1 MQKPIPPRWA
11 DKLLEWFCAPH
22 LLEEVQG
29 DLYERFQK
37 NLRVFGVKIA
47 RKEYTLGVLSFIKPF
62 ALKRERE
69 SRVSSYLLFITM
81 IKSYF
86 KIAWR
91 NIRRDVQ
98 FTMLN
103 LSGLAIGLTG
113 AFMIY
118 LWVNDELSVDK
129 NHEKDARLYQ
139 ILQTIPKENDI
150 ETGEYTAG
158 ILAKSMA
165 AEFPEIAYATPV
177 IPASW
182 FSSKGIVRLNE
193 TKLKAK
199 GQFVGK
205 DYFQMFDCNFLQGDK
220 NTALADK
227 HAVAISD
234 ELAMKLFNT
243 THNVVG
249 KTIEWNQNEFNG
261 PYLITGVF
269 EANPPNVSE
278 PFDILFNFDLFVE
291 KRPGMLKWGNSDP
304 RTYLLLKEGTNVAAF
319 NKKIEK
325 YMQGKEKNSKR
336 ILLARP
342 FSDKYLYGKYE
353 NGVQV
358 GGRITYVK
366 LFVIIAIFILIIAC
380 INFMNLS
387 TAKAS
392 QRMKEVGV
400 KKVVGASR
408 SSLIF
413 QYISESVLLS
423 FLALILS
430 TVLIFLLL
438 PAFNEITGKNLFL
451 NFNWKVVVAML
462 GITLFAGILA
472 GSYPALYISGFNPVA
487 VLKGKLKTSVGELW
501 VRKGLVVF
509 QFTLSVIFIAGVLVV
524 YKQISYIQSKNLGY
538 SRDHVIHFEI
548 PLEKDSVKRST
559 AISFI
564 NELREIPG
572 VVNAGSY
579 YHNLT
584 GQHGGIGGFQWP
596 GKDPSVDFEMAN
608 LEVGPKFLETMNIR
622 IKEGRNFSSNP
633 EKEMILNETAI
644 KEMGLKNPIGKTI
657 RYWDRE
663 RQIVGVAEDF
673 NFESLYQEVK
683 PCFFQI
689 YSVMP
694 NVLVRLQ
701 GGNEQQT
708 IDRIQQAY
716 ASFNKGMAF
725 EYRFLDDDYQA
736 LYTSENRVGVLSR
749 YFASLAIIISCLGLF
764 GLAAFTAQR
773 RQKEIGIRK
782 VVGATVTNVAI
793 LLSKDFFQLIIVALV
808 IAFPIVAWGTKEW
821 LASFAYR
828 TTIGTDIYILTAVFI
843 ILITLCTVSYQ
854 AIKAALMNPVKTL
867 KTE

>member
-1 MQKPIPPRWA
+1 MQKPTPPRWA
-11 DKLLEWFCAPH
+11 DKLLEWFCASH

-37 NLRVFGVKIA
+37 NLRVFGLKIA
-47 RKEYTLGVLSFIKPF
+47 RREYAWGVLSFIRPF
-62 ALKRERE
+62 VLKRQPE
-69 SRVSSYLLFITM
+69 SSISPYLLLIIM

-103 LSGLAIGLTG
+103 LTGLAIGLTG
-113 AFMIY
+113 SLMIY
-118 LWVNDELSVDK
+118 LWVNDELNVDK
-129 NHEKDARLYQ
+129 YNAKDAQIYQ
-139 ILQTIPKENDI
+139 VLQNIPRENTI

-182 FSSKGIVRLNE
+182 FSSQGIIKLNDA
-193 TKLKAK
+193 KLRAK
-199 GQFVGK
+199 GQFVGQ
-205 DYFQMFDCNFLQGDK
+205 DYFKMFDCNFLQGDK

-227 HAVAISD
+227 HAIAISD
-234 ELAMKLFNT
+234 ELALKLFHT
-243 THNVVG
+243 THNVIG
-249 KTIEWNQNEFNG
+249 KTIDWNQNEFNG
-261 PYLITGVF
+261 IYLITGVF
-269 EANPPNVSE
+269 EKNSPNVSE

-291 KRPGMLKWGNSDP
+291 KRPGMLNWGNSDP
-304 RTYLLLKEGTNVAAF
+304 HTFLLLKEGTNIAAF

-325 YMQGKEKNSKR
+325 YMQSKEKNSTR
-336 ILLARP
+336 SLFVRP
-342 FSDKYLYGKYE
+342 FSDKYLYGQYE
-353 NGVQV
+353 NGVQA

-366 LFVIIAIFILIIAC
+366 FFVIIAIFILIIAC

-413 QYISESVLLS
+413 QYISESILLS

-430 TVLIFLLL
+430 AALILILL

-451 NFNWKVVVAML
+451 NFNWKVILSMI
-462 GITLFAGILA
+462 GITIFAGILA
-472 GSYPALYISGFNPVA
+472 GSYPALYISGFNPVS
-487 VLKGKLKTSVGELW
+487 VLKGKLRTSMGELW

-524 YKQISYIQSKNLGY
+524 YKQMSFIQSRNLGY
-538 SRDHVIHFEI
+538 SRDHVVHFEI
-548 PLEKDSVKRST
+548 PLEMDSAKISA
-559 AISFI
+559 AISFV
-564 NELREIPG
+564 NELKQMPG
-572 VVNAGSY
+572 VVNAASY
-579 YHNLT
+579 YHNLI
-584 GQHGGIGGFQWP
+584 GDHGSIGGFQWP
-596 GKDPSVDFEMAN
+596 GKDPTKEFDFAN
-608 LEVGPKFLETMNIR
+608 LEVGPNFLETMNIK
-622 IKEGRNFSSNP
+622 IKEGRNFSVNTS
-633 EKEMILNETAI
+633 KEIIFNETAI
-644 KEMGLKNPIGKTI
+644 KQMGIKNPIGKTVKF
-657 RYWDRE
+657 WDQE
-663 RQIVGVAEDF
+663 RQIIGIAEDF
-673 NFESLYQEVK
+673 NFESLYQGVK
-683 PCFFQI
+683 PCFFQV
-689 YSVMP
+689 YPVMP

-701 GGNEQQT
+701 GGNEKQT
-708 IDRIQQAY
+708 LERIQQAY
-716 ASFNKGMAF
+716 ANFNKGMAF

-736 LYTSENRVGVLSR
+736 LYTSENRVGILSR
-749 YFASLAIIISCLGLF
+749 YFAGLAIIISCLGLF

-782 VVGATVTNVAI
+782 VVGATVANVAM
-793 LLSKDFFQLIIVALV
+793 LLSKDFFQLIIVALL
-808 IAFPIVAWGTKEW
+808 IAFPIVAWGAKEW

-828 TTIGTDIYILTAVFI
+828 VGIGADIYILTALFI
-843 ILITLCTVSYQ
+843 ILITLFTVSYQ
-854 AIKAALMNPVKTL
+854 AIKAALVNPVKTL
-867 KTE
+867 KSE

>member
-1 MQKPIPPRWA
+1 MQKPEPPLWA

-29 DLYERFQK
+29 DLHERFQK

-47 RKEYTLGVLSFIKPF
+47 RREYVWSVLSFIRPF
-62 ALKRERE
+62 ALKRQTE
-69 SRVSSYLLFITM
+69 SSISPYLLFIMM

-98 FTMLN
+98 FTLLN
-103 LSGLAIGLTG
+103 LTGLAIGLTG
-113 AFMIY
+113 SLMIY
-118 LWVNDELSVDK
+118 LWVNDELNVDK
-129 NHEKDARLYQ
+129 YNEKDAQLYQ
-139 ILQTIPKENDI
+139 VLQNIPKENTI
-150 ETGEYTAG
+150 ETGEFTAG

-165 AEFPEIAYATPV
+165 AELPEIAYATS
-177 IPASW
+177 IISASW
-182 FSSKGIVRLNE
+182 FSSKGIVSLNE

-205 DYFQMFDCNFLQGDK
+205 DYFKMFDCNFLEGDK
-220 NTALADK
+220 NTALTDK

-234 ELAMKLFNT
+234 ELAMKLFHT
-243 THNVVG
+243 THNIVG

-261 PYLITGVF
+261 AYQITAIF
-269 EANPPNVSE
+269 EKNASNVSD

-291 KRPGMLKWGNSDP
+291 KRPGMLEWANSDP
-304 RTYLLLKEGTNVAAF
+304 RTYLLLREGTDVVAF
-319 NKKIEK
+319 NRKIENYLQTK
-325 YMQGKEKNSKR
+325 DKNFKNT
-336 ILLARP
+336 LFVRP
-342 FSDKYLYGKYE
+342 FSDKYLYDKFE
-353 NGVQV
+353 NGVQT

-366 LFVIIAIFILIIAC
+366 FFVIIAIFILIIAC

-423 FLALILS
+423 FLALIFS
-430 TVLIFLLL
+430 AVLMLVLL
-438 PAFNEITGKNLFL
+438 PAFNEITGKDLFL
-451 NFNWKVVVAML
+451 SFNWKVVLAML
-462 GITLFAGILA
+462 GITLLAGILA

-487 VLKGKLKTSVGELW
+487 VLKGKLKTSISELW

-509 QFTLSVIFIAGVLVV
+509 QFTLSVIFIAGVLVA
-524 YKQISYIQSKNLGY
+524 YKQMSYIQARNLGY

-548 PLEKDSVKRST
+548 PLENDSAKISA
-559 AISFI
+559 AISFV
-564 NELREIPG
+564 NELKNLPG
-572 VVNAGSY
+572 VVNAASY

-584 GQHGGIGGFQWP
+584 GEHGSIGGFQWP
-596 GKDPSVDFEMAN
+596 GKDPTRDFDLAN
-608 LEVGPKFLETMNIR
+608 LEVGPNFLETMHIK
-622 IKEGRNFSSNP
+622 IKEGRNFSINP
-633 EKEMILNETAI
+633 EKEIIFNETAI
-644 KEMGLKNPIGKTI
+644 KQMGLKNPVGKTI
-657 RYWDRE
+657 KYWDRE
-663 RQIVGVAEDF
+663 RQIVGIAEDF
-673 NFESLYQEVK
+673 NFESLYEGVK

-689 YSVMP
+689 YPVMP
-694 NVLVRLQ
+694 NILVRLQ

-708 IDRIQQAY
+708 LDRIQQAY
-716 ASFNKGMAF
+716 ANFNKGMAF

-736 LYTSENRVGVLSR
+736 LYTSENRVGILSR
-749 YFASLAIIISCLGLF
+749 YFAGLAIIISCLGLF

-782 VVGATVTNVAI
+782 VVGATVTSVAM
-793 LLSKDFFQLIIVALV
+793 LLSKDFFQLIIVAMV
-808 IAFPIVAWGTKEW
+808 IAFPVVAWGTKEW
-821 LASFAYR
+821 LSGFAYR
-828 TTIGTDIYILTAVFI
+828 TDIGADIYIITALFI
-843 ILITLCTVSYQ
+843 LLITLCTVSYQ
-854 AIKAALMNPVKTL
+854 AIKAALLNPVKTL